1 MRTVI
6 LEPAAELA
14 RQRFSKS
21 LLGFRMAY
29 STVIADLSVHAEEGW
44 FTPGGRH
51 EYMMAMRKK
60 PRILVTCEYRQDTLV
75 ISHLDA
81 YPAREE
87 S

>member
-1 MRTVI
+1 MLTVI

-14 RQRFSKS
+14 RQRFSES
-21 LLGFRMAY
+21 LPGFLMAY

-51 EYMMAMRKK
+51 EYMMAMRTK